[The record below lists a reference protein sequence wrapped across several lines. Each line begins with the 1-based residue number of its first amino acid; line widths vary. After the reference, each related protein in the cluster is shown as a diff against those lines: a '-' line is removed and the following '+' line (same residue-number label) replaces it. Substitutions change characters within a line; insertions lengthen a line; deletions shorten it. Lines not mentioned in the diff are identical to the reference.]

1 MRKKRR
7 AEASIGSETVTLLK
21 FFILFL
27 ALLGTPLFIIIS
39 ALALFSFY
47 GEGIDISVVII
58 EMARLADT
66 PLLLSLPL
74 FIFAGTLLSESGA
87 PQRML
92 RVFQLLLGW
101 MPGGLAV
108 VSLVVCAV
116 FTAFTGASGVTIFA
130 LGGLL
135 MPALLRDRYSEKFSL
150 GLITSS
156 GSLGLLFPP
165 SLPLI
170 LYGVISGARIDHLFL
185 AGILPGL
192 LMLALLVGYSIK
204 KSPAPVT
211 QYQAPTRAEIF
222 AGLRDAAWELPL
234 PVIVLGGIY
243 GGIFVAGEAAAVT
256 ALYVIVVEVF
266 IKGDVSFARLRKSMI
281 QSMMLFGGILVILA
295 ASMAST
301 NYLVDMQVPTRIFE
315 FIKQY
320 IDNKYTFLL
329 LLNIFLLIVGSM
341 LDIFSALVLVVPLI
355 VPIAEGYDVNLIHLG
370 IIFLT
375 NLQIGYCTPPVG
387 LNLFLASYRFDKP
400 VVQLYSA
407 TLPFLLLLM
416 VTLLLITYFPLLS
429 LFLVGLW
436 G

>member
-1 MRKKRR
+1 M
-7 AEASIGSETVTLLK
+7 TLAK
-21 FFILFL
+21 VVILLL
-27 ALLGTPLFIIIS
+27 ALLGTPLFIIIA
-39 ALALFSFY
+39 ALALLSFY
-47 GEGIDISVVII
+47 SEGVDLSVVII

-92 RVFQLLLGW
+92 RLSRLLLGW

-108 VSLVVCAV
+108 VALLVCAI

-135 MPALLRDRYSEKFSL
+135 MPALLADGYSEKFSL

-170 LYGVISGARIDHLFL
+170 LYGVISESRIDQLFL
-185 AGILPGL
+185 AGIVPGVLMLIL
-192 LMLALLVGYSIK
+192 LMLYCMK
-204 KSPAPVT
+204 KSPKSREA
-211 QYQAPTRAEIF
+211 YRSPTRGEVV
-222 AGLRDAAWELPL
+222 AGLREAAWELPL
-234 PVIVLGGIY
+234 PIIVLGGIY
-243 GGIFVAGEAAAVT
+243 GGIFVAGEAAAIT
-256 ALYVIVVEVF
+256 ALYVMVVEVF
-266 IKGDVSFARLRKSMI
+266 VKKDVSWRHLPTSML

-301 NYLVDMQVPTRIFE
+301 NYLVDLQVPSRLFE
-315 FIKQY
+315 FISQY
-320 IDNKYTFLL
+320 VSSKYTFLL

-341 LDIFSALVLVVPLI
+341 LDIFSALVLVVPLLI
-355 VPIAEGYDVNLIHLG
+355 PIAEAYDINLVHLG

-400 VVQLYSA
+400 VVQLYGA
-407 TLPFLLLLM
+407 TLPFLLLLF
-416 VTLLLITYFPLLS
+416 VTLLLVTYFPFFS
-429 LFLVGLW
+429 LFLVNMW